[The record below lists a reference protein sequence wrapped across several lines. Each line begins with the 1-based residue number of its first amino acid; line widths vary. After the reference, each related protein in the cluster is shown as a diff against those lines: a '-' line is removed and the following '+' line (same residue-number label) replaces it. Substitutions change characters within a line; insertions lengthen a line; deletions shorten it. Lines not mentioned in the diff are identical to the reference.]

1 MKKEILDQFEKH
13 IEDIKNTN
21 FLDDEEK
28 MKDFKAMSKEDFLK
42 SYSYITPEEYDNTAK
57 LLAKNEAD
65 EDDDY
70 EDDDDYPDE
79 ILALAQFLNV
89 EPSSIKKT
97 DWNDYEYEVG
107 EEQYPDSYLVFSNY
121 DDAIAGAKEGI
132 RNLFDDIGVMHIN
145 WGYLG
150 GIQRFLDEDWFKEAH
165 LESNRFYAEDIAS
178 SEPERFAEEAEEY
191 GLDLSQ
197 YDYDKE
203 TGDYADSYL
212 INDFAEAMRE
222 ATGYGDDDIQWYID
236 SFGED
241 DLNYLLKENPSILD
255 EDALIEEIIN
265 VDGVASELARYDG
278 RENEE
283 DYDGVTYYI
292 YRTN

>member
-70 EDDDDYPDE
+70 DVDYPDE
-79 ILALAQFLNV
+79 ILALAQFLDV
-89 EPSSIKKT
+89 EPSSITPT
-97 DWNDYEYEVG
+97 DWNSHEYEVG
-107 EEQYPDSYLVFSNY
+107 EDEENYPDSFLVFKNY
-121 DDAIAGAKEGI
+121 EDAIEEAKESI
-132 RNLFDDIGVMHIN
+132 SSLFDDIGVMHIN

-197 YDYDKE
+197 YNYDKE
-203 TGDYADSYL
+203 TGDYEDSYL
-212 INDFAEAMRE
+212 IDDFAEAMRE
-222 ATGYGDDDIQWYID
+222 ATDDDDIQWYID
-236 SFGED
+236 NFGED
-241 DLNYLLKENPSILD
+241 DLNSLLKEKPYLID

-265 VDGVASELARYDG
+265 VDGVANELARYDG
-278 RENEE
+278 KENEE
-283 DYDGVTYYI
+283 IYDGVTYYI

>member
-1 MKKEILDQFEKH
+1 MKKEILDEFEKH
-13 IEDIKNTN
+13 I
-21 FLDDEEK
+21 
-28 MKDFKAMSKEDFLK
+28 KE
-42 SYSYITPEEYDNTAK
+42 IETT
-57 LLAKNEAD
+57 NEAD
-65 EDDDY
+65 EQ
-70 EDDDDYPDE
+70 DYPDE

-89 EPSSIKKT
+89 EPSSIKKI

-107 EEQYPDSYLVFSNY
+107 EDEETYPDSYLVFSNY
-121 DDAIAGAKEGI
+121 EDAIEEAKEGI

-203 TGDYADSYL
+203 TGDYEDSYL
-212 INDFAEAMRE
+212 IDDFAEAMRE

-241 DLNYLLKENPSILD
+241 DFNHLLKANPNILD

-265 VDGVASELARYDG
+265 VDGVAHELARYDG
-278 RENEE
+278 KENEE
-283 DYDGVTYYI
+283 IYDGVTYYI